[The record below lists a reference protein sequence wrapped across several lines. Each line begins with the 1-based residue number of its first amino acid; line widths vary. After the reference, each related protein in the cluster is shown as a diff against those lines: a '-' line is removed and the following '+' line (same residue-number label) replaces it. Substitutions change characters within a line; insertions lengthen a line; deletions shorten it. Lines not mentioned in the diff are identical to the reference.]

1 MLPFKI
7 LAVKKGDV
15 YYFRRVYS
23 TQEEVLYDLHTRRVR
38 IVKATEYS
46 RAIYSVIIQGGT
58 GTIDMIEMRP
68 NSHRCNYYAA
78 RTIDL
83 YIESLKQFNE
93 LIKTHVSL

>member
-7 LAVKKGDV
+7 LVVKKEDV

-38 IVKATEYS
+38 ITKANEYI
-46 RAIYSVIIQGGT
+46 RDMYSVIIQGST

-68 NSHRCNYYAA
+68 NSHRYNYYSAS
-78 RTIDL
+78 TIDQYL
-83 YIESLKQFNE
+83 ESLKQFNE

>member
-7 LAVKKGDV
+7 LVVKKGDV

-38 IVKATEYS
+38 IAKATEIS
-46 RAIYSVIIQGGT
+46 RAMYSVNIQGST

-68 NSHRCNYYAA
+68 NSHRYNYYATS
-78 RTIDL
+78 TIDQYL
-83 YIESLKQFNE
+83 ESLKQFNE